1 VQLPGQVTERA
12 SALETAGMMEARKL
26 VEQLAGRVS
35 EQVTMKTM
43 AEQVPEQS
51 PEQLPE
57 QSPEQLLEQAA
68 ELMTSQ
74 AAESAAAAE
83 VVPGRVTGAAAVMV
97 TQTVT
102 VTEAGADV
110 EKMTEAGPVRMTAA
124 VSESEAGVVVVAVSD
139 DVHVMVVTMTVT
151 DAQQA
156 EIGRVTGLDCANK
169 GGLTGVAAWEGCAS
183 VAMTSALAD

>member
-1 VQLPGQVTERA
+1 MTERA

-57 QSPEQLLEQAA
+57 QLPEQSPEQLLEQAA
-68 ELMTSQ
+68 ELMTSK

-139 DVHVMVVTMTVT
+139 DAHVMVVTMTVT